1 MNKYSIRFITALFFS
16 SVLLV
21 LGVHILHAIYRIPI
35 PSFYLEIIIYFF
47 CSALFS
53 FYKLN
58 TPKRNEPL
66 GFVQLLMASIVLKII
81 IGCVLIYIL
90 FRLDPNGA
98 NSNAL
103 FFVISYLLFTAC
115 EVTVLTIKKNKE

>member
-1 MNKYSIRFITALFFS
+1 MNKYSIRFIIALFFS

-35 PSFYLEIIIYFF
+35 PSFYLEIVIYFF
-47 CSALFS
+47 CTALFS

-58 TPKRNEPL
+58 TPKRNESL

-90 FRLDPNGA
+90 FRFDPNGA